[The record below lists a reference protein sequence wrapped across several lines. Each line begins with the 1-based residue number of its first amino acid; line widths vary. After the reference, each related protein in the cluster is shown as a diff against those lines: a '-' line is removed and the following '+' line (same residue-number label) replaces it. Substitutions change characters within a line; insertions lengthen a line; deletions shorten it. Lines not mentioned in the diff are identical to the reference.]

1 MATIQLPISLRTLF
15 ADVPKRTTLD
25 AATVAEVIDRLDER
39 WPGMRNRLCYQS
51 PELREFINVYVD
63 GQRADLSTPV
73 GKESLVHI
81 LPAMAG
87 GSMGSGSTVV
97 PIG

>member
-1 MATIQLPISLRTLF
+1 MATVQLPISLRSLF
-15 ADVPKRTTLD
+15 ADVPKSTTFD

-39 WPGMRNRLCYQS
+39 WPGMRNRLCHPG
-51 PELREFINVYVD
+51 PELRDFINVFVD

-87 GSMGSGSTVV
+87 GSMRSVDLLSKE
-97 PIG
+97 

>member
-1 MATIQLPISLRTLF
+1 MATVQLPISLRALF
-15 ADVPKRTTLD
+15 PDVPKRTTLD

-39 WPGMRNRLCYQS
+39 WPGMRDRLCEPG
-51 PELREFINVYVD
+51 PELREFINVFVD

-73 GKESLVHI
+73 AAGSLVHI

-87 GSMGSGSTVV
+87 GST
-97 PIG
+97 

>member
-1 MATIQLPISLRTLF
+1 MATVQLPISLRTLF
-15 ADVPKRTTLD
+15 VDVPKRTTFD
-25 AATVAEVIDRLDER
+25 AATVAEVIDRLDDR
-39 WPGMRNRLCYQS
+39 WPGMRNRLRHPG

-73 GKESLVHI
+73 GKDSLVHI

-87 GSMGSGSTVV
+87 GSMSS
-97 PIG
+97 IDLRSEE

>member
-1 MATIQLPISLRTLF
+1 MATVQLPISLRALF
-15 ADVPKRTTLD
+15 PDVPKRTALE

-39 WPGMRNRLCYQS
+39 WPGMRDRLCEPG
-51 PELREFINVYVD
+51 PELREFVNVFVD

-73 GKESLVHI
+73 AARSLVHI

-87 GSMGSGSTVV
+87 GST
-97 PIG
+97 

>member
-1 MATIQLPISLRTLF
+1 MATVQLPVSLRSLF
-15 ADVPKRTTLD
+15 ADVPKRTTFD

-39 WPGMRNRLCYQS
+39 WPGMRNRLCHS
-51 PELREFINVYVD
+51 GPELRDFINIFVD

-87 GSMGSGSTVV
+87 GSMRSVDLLSKE
-97 PIG
+97 

>member
-1 MATIQLPISLRTLF
+1 MATVQLPISLRTLF
-15 ADVPKRTTLD
+15 ADVPKRTSFD
-25 AATVAEVIDRLDER
+25 ATTVAEVIDRLDER
-39 WPGMRNRLCYQS
+39 WPGMRNRLCH
-51 PELREFINVYVD
+51 PGPVLRDFINVFVD

-87 GSMGSGSTVV
+87 GSMGSIDLRSKE
-97 PIG
+97 